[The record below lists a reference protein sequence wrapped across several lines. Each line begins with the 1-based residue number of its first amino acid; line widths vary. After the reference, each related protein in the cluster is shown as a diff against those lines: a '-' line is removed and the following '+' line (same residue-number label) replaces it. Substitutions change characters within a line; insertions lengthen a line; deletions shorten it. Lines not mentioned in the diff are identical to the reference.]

1 MKLSNAKLRTLG
13 VISLHVLIINLWILK
28 INNRQSENTRQLM
41 QVIRNNGLNLPSVFC
56 YETRAALVTSK
67 IGLIY
72 FCGYLAPTLLH
83 FLVI

>member
-1 MKLSNAKLRTLG
+1 MELRDAKLRPLG
-13 VISLHVLIINLWILK
+13 AISLHFLVIYLWILTIK
-28 INNRQSENTRQLM
+28 NRQSENTRQMM
-41 QVIRNNGLNLPSVFC
+41 QVIRNNGLNLLSVFC
-56 YETRAALVTSK
+56 YETRASLVTSK

>member
-1 MKLSNAKLRTLG
+1 
-13 VISLHVLIINLWILK
+13 
-28 INNRQSENTRQLM
+28 M

-56 YETRAALVTSK
+56 YETRASLVTSK

>member
-1 MKLSNAKLRTLG
+1 MELSDAKLRPLG
-13 VISLHVLIINLWILK
+13 AILFHFLIIYHWILK
-28 INNRQSENTRQLM
+28 TNTRQSENTTQLM

-56 YETRAALVTSK
+56 YETRASLVTSK

-72 FCGYLAPTLLH
+72 FCGHLAPTLLH